1 LAGFLNIVAGLGHLP
16 SILDAFFLASLTVVH
31 GGTMAAAWCDVA
43 MQFGFVW
50 WGLAWRCF
58 FFGLLVVAVLMGW
71 SVVVRLQCGGS
82 DHVG

>member
-1 LAGFLNIVAGLGHLP
+1 MAGFLNVVAGLGHLP

-31 GGTMAAAWCDVA
+31 GGTMVAAWCDVA

-50 WGLAWRCF
+50 WGLARRCF

-71 SVVVRLQCGGS
+71 SVVVRLQCGGL